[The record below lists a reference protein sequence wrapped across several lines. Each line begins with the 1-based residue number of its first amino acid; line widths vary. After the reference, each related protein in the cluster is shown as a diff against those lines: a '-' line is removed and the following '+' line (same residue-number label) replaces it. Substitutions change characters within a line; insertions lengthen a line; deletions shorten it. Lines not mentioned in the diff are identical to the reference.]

1 MGVGKHGD
9 KTGGADDETA
19 GADDRGDIRGFQLAV
34 CCKHAVGVSQNED
47 KTGGSDD
54 GVVGAGNQGSPTHWL
69 FKHDVDVFEHGDRV
83 GGRIAC

>member
-1 MGVGKHGD
+1 
-9 KTGGADDETA
+9 
-19 GADDRGDIRGFQLAV
+19 
-34 CCKHAVGVSQNED
+34 VGVSQNED